1 MKQKLIL
8 IISVVIGLF
17 AAFLT
22 RSYLT
27 AKDNEIA
34 RMKADFYSRNKKI
47 AVIGAK
53 RAIPSGT
60 ILTMEDIGGFEVLES
75 AVKDHAVRTEDILL
89 LLNRKT
95 VRALSADAP
104 IFWTDIEGGDPS
116 SRGLAAD
123 IKQRMRAISV
133 NVS

>member
-47 AVIGAK
+47 AVITTSITKAEAK
-53 RAIPSGT
+53 PY
-60 ILTMEDIGGFEVLES
+60 L
-75 AVKDHAVRTEDILL
+75 
-89 LLNRKT
+89 
-95 VRALSADAP
+95 P
-104 IFWTDIEGGDPS
+104 GDRSP
-116 SRGLAAD
+116 
-123 IKQRMRAISV
+123 
-133 NVS
+133 